1 MTDFEIANQL
11 TDTMALFIQGFALL
25 STVIFAYIAG
35 AFYFLHR
42 APLFTKVMSFSFLVF
57 AMSFILVNLVGSF
70 FHYMAVADQVD
81 LQVEAGS
88 ASFLIEAV
96 REGRT
101 REMAWIGLWSGAP
114 VAFGTIAMCFWM
126 TFFWVPH
133 EADIARAEQL

>member
-1 MTDFEIANQL
+1 MTDYEIANQL
-11 TDTMALFIQGFALL
+11 TDTMGLFIQGFALL

-57 AMSFILVNLVGSF
+57 AMAFILVNLVGSF
-70 FHYMAVADQVD
+70 FHYMAIADQVD
-81 LQVEAGS
+81 LTVAAGS

-96 REGRT
+96 HEGRT
-101 REMAWIGLWSGAP
+101 RDMAWIGLWCGAP
-114 VAFGTIAMCFWM
+114 VAFGTLAMCFWM

-133 EADIARAEQL
+133 DDDLKRADTH